1 MLNTKNNQKQF
12 HEFKMCYK
20 PQIKFKFKKVVFIDV
35 KTSEQ
40 FWCKWAYM
48 SCQWC
53 YWYVMNIF
61 LTSSERFSS
70 KIFTKKEQNV
80 SNKYDLNVCSKSQ
93 FSCSSNLSTMIQ
105 SFVFIVFFFGICK
118 KQPFW
123 KCIFDIGPIKVTYLY
138 DFSSFGKLDV

>member
-1 MLNTKNNQKQF
+1 
-12 HEFKMCYK
+12 MCYE

-70 KIFTKKEQNV
+70 KIYTTKEQNV

-93 FSCSSNLSTMIQ
+93 FSCSSNLSTMDPIFCFYRFFLGYVKNNRFGNVFLTSAPLK
-105 SFVFIVFFFGICK
+105 SFTC
-118 KQPFW
+118 
-123 KCIFDIGPIKVTYLY
+123 VTLVPLE
-138 DFSSFGKLDV
+138 S

>member
-1 MLNTKNNQKQF
+1 
-12 HEFKMCYK
+12 MCYK

-61 LTSSERFSS
+61 LTSSERFCS

-80 SNKYDLNVCSKSQ
+80 SNKYNLNVCS
-93 FSCSSNLSTMIQ
+93 NLSSLVQATSAP
-105 SFVFIVFFFGICK
+105 SFVFIAFFGICK

-123 KCIFDIGPIKVTYLY
+123 KCIFDIGPIKVTYLC